1 MNRAILLGRLVRD
14 PELRTT
20 QNGTSVCSFTLAIDR
35 RFKNQYGERQTDF
48 IPCVAWSKTAEFCA
62 QYFSQ
67 GQRMALLGSIQPR
80 SWEDQEGNRRYTT
93 EVVAEEIYF
102 ADSKK
107 SSGNQGQ
114 NYGGSYGGNYSS
126 NQKSGGQF
134 GDGFSRGGSFDR
146 STDGFDRGGG
156 NREVQSTE
164 DNLDQDDFFP
174 TPDDDTSL
182 PFNL

>member
-1 MNRAILLGRLVRD
+1 
-14 PELRTT
+14 
-20 QNGTSVCSFTLAIDR
+20 
-35 RFKNQYGERQTDF
+35 
-48 IPCVAWSKTAEFCA
+48 
-62 QYFSQ
+62 
-67 GQRMALLGSIQPR
+67 MALLGSIQPR

>member
-1 MNRAILLGRLVRD
+1 
-14 PELRTT
+14 
-20 QNGTSVCSFTLAIDR
+20 
-35 RFKNQYGERQTDF
+35 
-48 IPCVAWSKTAEFCA
+48 
-62 QYFSQ
+62 
-67 GQRMALLGSIQPR
+67 MALLGSIQPR

-107 SSGNQGQ
+107 SSGNQVKTMVAAMAAIIVR
-114 NYGGSYGGNYSS
+114 
-126 NQKSGGQF
+126 NQKSGGQVWRW
-134 GDGFSRGGSFDR
+134 FSRGGSFDR

-174 TPDDDTSL
+174 TRMMIRRYLIFKLD
-182 PFNL
+182 